1 MSMGYCCALE
11 MEVRGQLE
19 AVGQDADAD
28 ADVVSLRG
36 WGCPRA
42 RAKVTASCDFLS
54 EMERGRRS
62 CDIVRGSDPWG
73 LSRVPLLCVSAYR
86 RGMITS
92 KQEHEHE
99 QSA

>member
-36 WGCPRA
+36 LGLPPRA
-42 RAKVTASCDFLS
+42 R
-54 EMERGRRS
+54 
-62 CDIVRGSDPWG
+62 
-73 LSRVPLLCVSAYR
+73 
-86 RGMITS
+86 
-92 KQEHEHE
+92 
-99 QSA
+99 